1 MGCFVASQDDVGQKM
16 TVEIWSD
23 LICPWCSIGLA
34 RFDKALAAF
43 PHKESVEVVHRAFR
57 LAPGAKTEPVSEV
70 IPRKYGLPPSQAST
84 MFDRVEEAARGEG
97 LEFHLARNLHG
108 DTKDGHRLVQ
118 YAATVGKQREV
129 VERFY
134 RAYFTEGISLFDL
147 ANLLDLA
154 VEAGLEREAAHGILE
169 SDAYGE
175 VVEADQRA
183 VQGYGVSGVPFF
195 VVGGR
200 YGISGAQ
207 ETRVFAQALG
217 QAWDESA
224 ALVDAK
230 QADACG
236 PDGCEVPRRG

>member
-1 MGCFVASQDDVGQKM
+1 MDTEAKPEQKM

-43 PHKESVEVVHRAFR
+43 PEKASVTVVHHAFR
-57 LAPGAKTEPVSEV
+57 LAPGAKTEPVMDV

-84 MFDRVEEAARGEG
+84 MFDRVEAAARGEG

-108 DTKDGHRLVQ
+108 DTVDGHRLVQ
-118 YAATVGKQREV
+118 FAATVGLQREV

-134 RAYFTEGISLFDL
+134 RAYFTEGISLFDR
-147 ANLLDLA
+147 AKLLDLA
-154 VEAGLEREAAHGILE
+154 VEAGLEREAARAVLE
-169 SDAYGE
+169 SDAFAD
-175 VVEADQRA
+175 VVESDQRT
-183 VQGYGVSGVPFF
+183 VQDYGVNGVPFF

-207 ETRVFAQALG
+207 ESAAFGQALRL
-217 QAWDESA
+217 AWDEGPV
-224 ALVDAK
+224 LVGSDGET
-230 QADACG
+230 CG
-236 PDGCEVPRRG
+236 PDGCAVE

>member
-1 MGCFVASQDDVGQKM
+1 MASQADVGQKM

-43 PHKESVEVVHRAFR
+43 PEKDSVEVVHRAFR
-57 LAPGAKTEPVSEV
+57 LAPGAKTEPVVEV
-70 IPRKYGLPPSQAST
+70 IPRKYGLPPSQAAK

-108 DTKDGHRLVQ
+108 DTFDGHRLVQ

-134 RAYFTEGISLFDL
+134 HAYFTEGVSLFDG

-154 VEAGLEREAAHGILE
+154 VEAGLDREAARAVLE
-169 SDAYGE
+169 SDAFGD
-175 VVEADQRA
+175 VVEADQRT

-195 VVGGR
+195 VIGGR

-207 ETRVFAQALG
+207 ESKVFAQALR

-224 ALVDAK
+224 AIVEAA
-230 QADACG
+230 QAQACG
-236 PDGCEVPRRG
+236 PDGCEIH